1 MKQFHF
7 MTKLSSLLHKNHETH
22 FPVAKVVASFFST
35 KTLNQAPPPPSPE
48 QFQLLYGRIKSITD
62 PKDSVLPVLE
72 QWVEEGRPL
81 EKHQLQA
88 LIGRLRDLN
97 RVDHA
102 LEVSRWMTDRRY
114 LDLSVSDVA
123 VRLQLIYR
131 VHGLSQAENYFD
143 NISEKLK
150 RGGACGSLLSIYA
163 REKAVHKAG
172 ALMQTMRDRG
182 IATSSF
188 HYNMLINL
196 YIRAGLFDKIDILMQ
211 EMESHRIP
219 QDRYT
224 MCNLMAAYV
233 AASDISSME
242 RILNQVEQDPE
253 ISRLWE
259 INSIAASGYIKV
271 GMIEKALVMLRK
283 LEDKMIKL
291 PRKNTCFNFLLSH
304 YASIGDKNELFRV
317 WDARKLSGEITN
329 RSYREMIVHLSQLDD
344 IEGAEKIFKEWE
356 SQCSVYDFRV
366 LDCIL
371 AAYCRKGLF
380 EKAES
385 TMENAAKGREPYA
398 SSWFTLAKA
407 YVEHDKMPKA
417 VEMLKRA
424 ISRARRRV
432 HLYSVTMTSCLDYL
446 EREADVE
453 GLEEILCLLEKVHPL
468 SREFYHRLL
477 RTYIAAGKSVTKVL
491 DRMKT
496 DNLAVDEDTQKTLE
510 TKPKFH
516 TTV

>member
-1 MKQFHF
+1 MKQLHF
-7 MTKLSSLLHKNHETH
+7 LTKLSSLLHRNHETH
-22 FPVAKVVASFFST
+22 FAVAKVAASFFST
-35 KTLNQAPPPPSPE
+35 KTQIQAPPRPSPK
-48 QFQLLYGRIKSITD
+48 QFQLLFGRIKSITD

-72 QWVEEGRPL
+72 QWVEERRPL

-102 LEVSRWMTDRRY
+102 LEVSQWMTDRRY

-150 RGGACGSLLSIYA
+150 FRGACGSLLSIYA
-163 REKAVHKAG
+163 REKAVHEAE

-182 IATSSF
+182 IVTSSF
-188 HYNMLINL
+188 PYNMLISL
-196 YIRAGLFDKIDILMQ
+196 YARAGLFDKIDILIQ
-211 EMESHRIP
+211 EMESNGIP
-219 QDRYT
+219 QDRFT
-224 MCNLMAAYV
+224 ISNLMAAYV

-253 ISRLWE
+253 ISQSWK

-291 PRKNTCFNFLLSH
+291 PRKSTCFNFLLSH
-304 YASIGDKNELFRV
+304 YASIGNKNELFRV
-317 WDARKLSGEITN
+317 WDAQKLSGEITN
-329 RSYREMIVHLSQLDD
+329 TSYREMIVHLSQLDD
-344 IEGAEKIFKEWE
+344 TEGAEKIFKEWE

-385 TMENAAKGREPYA
+385 TMENAAKGRVPYA
-398 SSWFTLAKA
+398 STWFTLAKA
-407 YVEHDKMPKA
+407 YIEHDKMPKA

-424 ISRARRRV
+424 LSRGRKSINP
-432 HLYSVTMTSCLDYL
+432 YSVIVTSCLDYL

-453 GLEEILCLLEKVHPL
+453 GLEEILGLLEKLRPL

-496 DNLAVDEDTQKTLE
+496 DNLAVDEGTQKILE
-510 TKPKFH
+510 TKPNFH
-516 TTV
+516 TTG